1 MWHVL
6 IDLDIQPTTDT
17 FRTDVYY
24 ARGAIFD
31 VRWSQSD
38 KAIALATARSE
49 ALVIDAEY
57 GSTTATMYGHARS
70 QKVVRWNPYNEN
82 MLSTGSRD
90 GSICIWDLRAQTRG
104 RIRPVIRI
112 LNPHSTHRRI
122 GTVTDIAYGDENVLY
137 SSSNC
142 DA

>member
-57 GSTTATMYGHARS
+57 GSTTATMYGHTRS

-104 RIRPVIRI
+104 RIRPVIRK
-112 LNPHSTHRRI
+112 LNPHNTHGRI
-122 GTVTDIAYGDENVLY
+122 GTVTDLAYGDKNVLY